1 MLDSIW
7 TVFDK
12 IFVVTS
18 NEPPLELVERINNVG
33 ARVIIVK
40 STSVPEMLKSSL
52 ESVTAPIILVVSGDR
67 PLIKPNILFTLGYGI
82 KNFDCIIPRWAN
94 GQFDILLAAYRTDVL
109 KNFLSTEEGCLKFDQ
124 IPSILQ
130 NVSFI
135 PVEVDLKTL
144 DPELHSF
151 IRVKSLEDRER
162 VVKIIKD

>member
-18 NEPPLELVERINNVG
+18 VEPPLELVERINNVG
-33 ARVIIVK
+33 ARVIMVK

-52 ESVTAPIILVVSGDR
+52 DNVTSPTILVVSGDR
-67 PLIKPNILFTLGYGI
+67 PLIKPNILFTIGYGI
-82 KNFDCIIPRWAN
+82 KNFDCIIPKWAN

-109 KNFLSTEEGCLKFDQ
+109 KNLLSTGEGCLKFDQ
-124 IPSILQ
+124 IPNLLQ

-135 PVEVDLKTL
+135 PIETDLKAL

-151 IRVKSLEDRER
+151 IRIRSLEDRDR
-162 VVKIIKD
+162 IVKIIKD

>member
-18 NEPPLELVERINNVG
+18 NEPPLELIERINNVG

-40 STSVPEMLKSSL
+40 STSVPEMIKSSL
-52 ESVTAPIILVVSGDR
+52 DSISSPIILIVSGDR
-67 PLIKPNILFTLGYGI
+67 PLIKPNILFTIGYGI
-82 KNFDCIIPRWAN
+82 KNFDCIIPKWAN
-94 GQFDILLAAYRTDVL
+94 GQFDTLLAAYRTEVL
-109 KNFLSTEEGCLKFDQ
+109 KKFLSTEEGCLKFDQ
-124 IPSILQ
+124 IPNILQ

-135 PVEVDLKTL
+135 PIEVDLKPL

-151 IRVKSLEDRER
+151 IRVRSLDDRER
-162 VVKIIKD
+162 IAKIIKE